1 MSTKI
6 LIVDDEPDIRFL
18 LKDILEDEGYEVV
31 VAENATQASE
41 LKASFAPDLILLD
54 IWMPEMDG
62 VSLLKQ
68 WNEQNLL
75 DCPVVMISGH
85 GTVETAVEAT
95 RFGAFDFVE
104 KPLSTAK
111 LLHTVNLALSS
122 NSESSDPVQAEESEM
137 PVGNSMQMQQLRKT
151 MQAHAQDLNTIFLT
165 GKVGSGV
172 QIWVSYLFSL
182 QAIKTGTAP
191 FNSGLKSYQNGLLDN
206 IFIAE
211 VTDLNMDQQRDLI
224 TLINH
229 LKSVSL
235 SGRLVV
241 ASQYG
246 HESLSHK
253 SEVLPELAE
262 YWRNAIYIP
271 SLNERIEDIPEL
283 VEYYVTCYSEKEGLP
298 YRHFGVAG
306 QNMIR
311 NHFWQGG
318 LTELK
323 SVIKQVLANSSND
336 NVGLEEIQQF
346 IQMSR
351 QTMEESSANVLKLS
365 INLDLDMREAREY
378 FERRYLGKQL
388 ELCGNNVSELAR
400 KIGQERTNLY
410 RKLKSLGL
418 QTKKSLNE

>member
-1 MSTKI
+1 MSTRI

-18 LKDILEDEGYEVV
+18 LKDILEDEGYEVDI
-31 VAENATQASE
+31 AENAQQANE
-41 LKASFAPDLILLD
+41 LKSSFTPNLILLD

-68 WNEQNLL
+68 WSEQNLL

-111 LLHTVNLALSS
+111 LLHTVNLALTQ
-122 NSESSDPVQAEESEM
+122 NNESTEDAPVEEFEM
-137 PVGNSMQMQQLRKT
+137 PIGNSRQMQELRKT
-151 MQAHAQDLNTIFLT
+151 MQMHAQDLTTIFLT

-172 QIWVSYLFSL
+172 HIWANYLFSL
-182 QAIKTGTAP
+182 QPVKTGLAP
-191 FNSGLKSYQNGLLDN
+191 FNSEIRAYQNGLLDN

-211 VTDLNMDQQRDLI
+211 VTDLNMEKQRELI
-224 TLINH
+224 LLIHH
-229 LKSVSL
+229 LESVSS
-235 SGRLVV
+235 SGRLIV
-241 ASQYG
+241 ASQYD

-262 YWRNAIYIP
+262 YWRKAIYIP

-283 VEYYVTCYSEKEGLP
+283 VEYYVSYFSEKEGLP

-323 SVIKQVLANSSND
+323 SVIKQVLSNSAAD
-336 NVGLEEIQQF
+336 TVELDEIQSFLQ
-346 IQMSR
+346 ISR
-351 QTMEESSANVLKLS
+351 QSVEENPANILKIS

-378 FERRYLGKQL
+378 FERKFLAKQL
-388 ELCGNNVSELAR
+388 ELCGHNVSELAR

-418 QTKKSLNE
+418 QTKK

>member
-1 MSTKI
+1 MSAKI
-6 LIVDDEPDIRFL
+6 LVVDDEPDIRFL
-18 LKDILEDEGYEVV
+18 LKDILEDEGYEVD
-31 VAENATQASE
+31 VAENALQASE
-41 LKASFAPDLILLD
+41 HKASFAPNLILLD

-68 WNEQNLL
+68 WGEQNAL

-95 RFGAFDFVE
+95 RYGAFDFVE

-122 NSESSDPVQAEESEM
+122 GNASAEPVQSEEAEL
-137 PVGNSMQMQQLRKT
+137 PVGNSQQMQELRKT
-151 MQAHAQDLNTIFLT
+151 MQTHAEDLNTVFFT

-172 QIWVSYLFSL
+172 HIWVNYLFSQQPL
-182 QAIKTGTAP
+182 KIGTAP
-191 FNSGLKSYQNGLLDN
+191 FNSELKSYQNGLLDN
-206 IFIAE
+206 IFIPE
-211 VTDLNMDQQRDLI
+211 VTDLNMDKQRDLI
-224 TLINH
+224 SLIHH
-229 LKSVSL
+229 LKSVSS

-262 YWRNAIYIP
+262 YWRKAIYIP
-271 SLNERIEDIPEL
+271 SLNEHIEDIPEL
-283 VEYYVTCYSEKEGLP
+283 VEYYVTSYSEKEDLP

-323 SVIKQVLANSSND
+323 SVIKQVLSNSAD
-336 NVGLEEIQQF
+336 DTVELVEIQQF
-346 IQMSR
+346 LQMSR
-351 QTMEESSANVLKLS
+351 QTLEQDSSNVLKLS

-378 FERRYLGKQL
+378 FEREYLSKQL

-418 QTKKSLNE
+418 QARK